1 MENAIKIAVR
11 ILIRFIGTP
20 FFLLLFF
27 SNYMMYTVYMLIHWA
42 YDDSQFDIDI
52 TESLHKEDMDN
63 LKKWFTKI

>member
-27 SNYMMYTVYMLIHWA
+27 SNYMMYTVYMLIHWI
-42 YDDSQFDIDI
+42 YGDSQFDIDL
-52 TESLHKEDMDN
+52 TESLHREDMEN
-63 LKKWFTKI
+63 LRKWFTEI